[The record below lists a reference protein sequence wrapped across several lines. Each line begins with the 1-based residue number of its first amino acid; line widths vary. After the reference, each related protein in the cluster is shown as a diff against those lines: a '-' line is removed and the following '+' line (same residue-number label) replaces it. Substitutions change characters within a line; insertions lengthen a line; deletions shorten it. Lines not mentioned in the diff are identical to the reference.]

1 MIKILLAFGTRP
13 EAIKLAPLYK
23 ELRNRMNNIQLV
35 CCITGQHKDLLVP
48 FLDFFGIQADYDLN
62 ILKENQG
69 LVHITSAVLG
79 GMERILSEEKP
90 DMVIVQG
97 DTSSAFAAS
106 LAAFYARIPVG
117 HVEAGLRSYDR
128 FQPFPEE
135 VNRVFIS
142 HMADMKFCPTQRAAD
157 NLIREQVSRSSVLI
171 TGNTVIDALYFTLKQ
186 LQDRGEDK
194 PDLED
199 LPSGRI
205 ILVTAHRR
213 ESFGEG
219 LRNLSLALRDLADA
233 YNDVVVV
240 YSVHPNPN
248 VRQAV
253 ESILKAHDRIRVIP
267 PPGYLSFVK
276 LMKASYLIITD
287 SGGIQEEAPS
297 LNKPVLIARN
307 VTERPEAVECGAA
320 RIVGTDRT
328 KIVQEASKLL
338 DDPVHYQSMT
348 TVSNP
353 FGDGHASKRIA
364 DAIEGFFGGSSESTY
379 EGQRI
384 LSAKTLP

>member
-1 MIKILLAFGTRP
+1 MIKVLLAFGTRP

-23 ELRNRMNNIQLV
+23 ELRNRTNNIQLV
-35 CCITGQHKDLLVP
+35 CCITGQHRELLLP

-79 GMERILSEEKP
+79 GMEKILSKEKP

-106 LAAFYARIPVG
+106 LAAFYAKIPVG

-142 HMADMKFCPTQRAAD
+142 HMADLNFCPTQRAAD
-157 NLIREQVSRSSVLI
+157 NLIKEQVSLSSIFI
-171 TGNTVIDALYFTLKQ
+171 TGNTVIDALYFTLKR
-186 LQDRGEDK
+186 LHDRGEDK
-194 PDLED
+194 PDLEN
-199 LPSGRI
+199 LSSGRV

-219 LRNLSLALRDLADA
+219 LRNLSLALRDLADT
-233 YNDVVVV
+233 YDDVVVV

-253 ESILKAHDRIRVIP
+253 ESILKGHDRIRVIP

-320 RIVGTDRT
+320 RVVGTDRT
-328 KIVQEASKLL
+328 QMVQEASKLL
-338 DDPVHYQSMT
+338 NDPAHYRFMT

-353 FGDGHASKRIA
+353 FGDGHASERIA
-364 DAIEGFFGGSSESTY
+364 DAIEAFFGVH
-379 EGQRI
+379 
-384 LSAKTLP
+384 LKDK